1 MAIRIGWSYLVMY
14 LFLIMLWGAPAV
26 LWKYILSYFPTALYP
41 FLLFSAKAYYTIIAY
56 HLMGY
61 VLFQYHEEIG
71 YHVDLDDEEF
81 ESKPVPSEND
91 PERKFLEKVNMLIKD
106 GRMEDA
112 VFFIKS
118 ETKGNIKNPDLAERY
133 YNLLKI
139 TQKIPEML
147 EHGKSYLELLSRK
160 NNKEKLLE
168 VYSELSGHDGF
179 VPIPVTFV
187 IGDVVTF

>member
-1 MAIRIGWSYLVMY
+1 
-14 LFLIMLWGAPAV
+14 
-26 LWKYILSYFPTALYP
+26 
-41 FLLFSAKAYYTIIAY
+41 
-56 HLMGY
+56 MGY

-118 ETKGNIKNPDLAERY
+118 ETKNNPKNPRNAGAR
-133 YNLLKI
+133 
-139 TQKIPEML
+139 
-147 EHGKSYLELLSRK
+147 
-160 NNKEKLLE
+160 
-168 VYSELSGHDGF
+168 
-179 VPIPVTFV
+179 
-187 IGDVVTF
+187 